1 MPKNRFSSAGAG
13 KRAKPS
19 PAGKD
24 GSIPAIIVSVVLDEE
39 SQAIS
44 DSLVSP
50 IAIGAVQFKILG
62 KGGLSDSGG
71 GNVLAYPIDP
81 ASFTLPLKN
90 EVVDLLK
97 IGTTYRYQRRRAG
110 EFQNFNSSETA
121 LDDAYKPRKV
131 DSGPQG
137 GSAGYESTSNT
148 GISNSTAGGE
158 TTGYG
163 EYFKPNETI
172 HRLKLY
178 EGDTLL
184 QSRFGQSIRFSGYN
198 NEEETESPTIIIR
211 NRESDIS
218 QNEVEQPDPVEE
230 EVNQDGSIIA
240 MTSKDYLMGFQPG
253 IVDDGGSSDFE
264 TKPTM
269 FEDYPSELKGDQ
281 ILINSG
287 RVIISAKES
296 EMIFYAKGNYG
307 FISDKSLSIDNEG
320 GIFAQTNDNME
331 WNTQGNNFIINSDG
345 GKIYLGEDG
354 NEDEPV
360 ALGQTLID
368 ILGEIL
374 TELQAEIHPT
384 PAGPSGPP
392 TNAAKYASI
401 QSKLETILSKQNFT
415 V

>member
-1 MPKNRFSSAGAG
+1 MDKSRRSSSGSG
-13 KRAKPS
+13 RRSKPT
-19 PAGKD
+19 PAGKQ
-24 GSIPAIIVSVVLDEE
+24 GSIPAIVTAVILDEE
-39 SQAIS
+39 SQAIE

-50 IAIGAVQFKILG
+50 IAIGAIQFKILG

-71 GNVLAYPIDP
+71 GNVVAYPLDP

-90 EVVDLLK
+90 EIVDLLK
-97 IGTTYRYQRRRAG
+97 IGSTYRYQRRTNG

-121 LDDAYKPRKV
+121 LDDTYAPRKV
-131 DSGPQG
+131 DSNPKG
-137 GSAGYESTSNT
+137 GSDGYQSTSNT

-158 TTGYG
+158 TEGYG
-163 EYFKPNETI
+163 EYFTPSETI

-178 EGDTLL
+178 EGDTLI

-198 NEEETESPTIIIR
+198 NADESESPTIIIR
-211 NRESDIS
+211 NKESDIT
-218 QNEVEQPDPVEE
+218 QNDVEQPDPVEE
-230 EVNQDGSIIA
+230 DVNRDGSTIA
-240 MTSKDYLMGFQPG
+240 MTSQDYLLEFQPG
-253 IVDDGGSSDFE
+253 VVDDGGSSNFE
-264 TKPTM
+264 TKPEM
-269 FEDYPSELKGDQ
+269 FEEYPSELKGDQ

-296 EMIFYAKGNYG
+296 EMIFYSKGNYG
-307 FISDKSLSIDNEG
+307 FISDSALSIDNEG

-331 WNTQGNNFIINSDG
+331 WNTKGNNFIINSDG

-354 NEDEPV
+354 NEDEPI

-374 TELQAEIHPT
+374 DELQKEIHPT

-392 TNAAKYASI
+392 TNAAAYASI
-401 QSKLETILSKQNFT
+401 KSKLETILSKQNFT